1 MEMRKSILFVGMLV
15 MGLLS
20 CNNTASKSESQ
31 ASNATP
37 IADKFYFEFVVDGKT
52 ITINPSDITTSYH
65 VTSKDT
71 VFKILAGAYQAV
83 TLVLTIPHDMSKPSS
98 TPSGSSNYDL
108 QITQGSV
115 SLQNYPEKNLTFN
128 SFDTGDPTTAIEVPD
143 ALVILS
149 SEKVGKEYRI
159 ITGTIRVK
167 LFGGDNK
174 SNDPAI
180 RDRDITG
187 KFRIQHFFNGYVF

>member
-1 MEMRKSILFVGMLV
+1 MKMRKSLLFVAIVIMS
-15 MGLLS
+15 LLS
-20 CNNTASKSESQ
+20 CNHTVSKSDDQASKV
-31 ASNATP
+31 APTV
-37 IADKFYFEFVVDGKT
+37 DKFYFEFVVDGKT
-52 ITINPSDITTSYH
+52 ISINPSDITTSYN

-71 VFKILAGAYQAV
+71 VFKILAGAYEAV

-108 QITQGSV
+108 QIAQGSV

-128 SFDTGDPTTAIEVPD
+128 SFNTGDPTTAIEVPD
-143 ALVILS
+143 AVVITS
-149 SEKVGKEYRI
+149 SEKVGKDYRI
-159 ITGTIRVK
+159 ITGTIGVK

-180 RDRDITG
+180 KDRDIIG